1 MTSRCLLASS
11 GASRDAMGEV
21 ASAIAADGNISAV
34 QMNARDA
41 GGNDDGGDGD
51 DVACDVIVLVTG
63 GAGDFDRLLGR
74 IEAWR
79 RGLPAVPIIV
89 ILGGLYLDDVRF
101 AQLLAAGIHDFV
113 TLPLQPSELLARLRR
128 ALGPVVACE
137 AQAKPP
143 AIVDPRLRHF
153 IGSHPSF
160 VTQVAK
166 LPTLAGCD
174 ASVLVLGETGTGKEV
189 CAQAIHYLSARAS
202 RPWVAINCGAMPTEL
217 VENELF
223 GHVKGAYTTAHAPR
237 SGLVREA
244 EGGTLFLDDVD
255 CLPLS
260 AQVKLLRFVQERE
273 YRAVGSN
280 HVQHADVR
288 IIAASNLRLPQ
299 MVARGEFRQ
308 DLFFRLNVLTL
319 ELPALRDRADD
330 IPALALHFMRH
341 FSERHGRHVSTLTAA
356 TIDKLL
362 AHEWPGNVR
371 ELQHAM
377 ERAVLLAPGPTLS
390 PEDVEIAGSSSSS
403 SPRSSDAASTF
414 SSAKAKVVRQF
425 ERGYI
430 ERVLANCGGNVTR
443 AAEAAGKDR
452 RAFFELMRKHEISAS
467 RFRPD
472 FRPDAAGQR

>member
-1 MTSRCLLASS
+1 MNASRCFIVPLDTPQDAQDKVLA
-11 GASRDAMGEV
+11 
-21 ASAIAADGNISAV
+21 AIAADPRISVELAGTAPAAV
-34 QMNARDA
+34 NACGA
-41 GGNDDGGDGD
+41 
-51 DVACDVIVLVTG
+51 VVFVS
-63 GAGDFDRLLGR
+63 GAGDFDDLVGLV
-74 IEAWR
+74 EAWR
-79 RGLPAVPIIV
+79 RACPSTAIV
-89 ILGGLYLDDVRF
+89 VVASGFDDGRF
-101 AQLLAAGIHDFV
+101 ARLLAAGIHDFV
-113 TLPLQPSELLARLRR
+113 TLPLQPNELLARMRR
-128 ALGPVVACE
+128 ALGLVCVDARTVRLVVH
-137 AQAKPP
+137 
-143 AIVDPRLRHF
+143 PRLQHF
-153 IGSHPSF
+153 IGSHASF
-160 VTQVAK
+160 VAQVAK
-166 LPTLAGCD
+166 LPLLADCD

-288 IIAASNLRLPQ
+288 IVAASNLRLPQ

-330 IPALALHFMRH
+330 IPALALHFLRH
-341 FSERHGRHVSTLTAA
+341 FSERHGRHVTTLTAA
-356 TIDKLL
+356 ALDKLL
-362 AHEWPGNVR
+362 AHDWPGNVR

-390 PEDVEIAGSSSSS
+390 PDDVEIAGAS
-403 SPRSSDAASTF
+403 SPSRADDAASTF

-467 RFRPD
+467 RFRAEP
-472 FRPDAAGQR
+472 

>member
-1 MTSRCLLASS
+1 MTSRCMLASS

-21 ASAIAADGNISAV
+21 AAAIRADANIAV
-34 QMNARDA
+34 DV
-41 GGNDDGGDGD
+41 GGNDVD
-51 DVACDVIVLVTG
+51 DDACDVIVLVTG

-89 ILGGLYLDDVRF
+89 ILGGLYLDDARF

-113 TLPLQPSELLARLRR
+113 TLPLQPHELLARVRR
-128 ALGPVVACE
+128 ALGAVACE
-137 AQAKPP
+137 APP
-143 AIVDPRLRHF
+143 KQPCIDPRLQHF

-160 VTQVAK
+160 VAQVAK

-341 FSERHGRHVSTLTAA
+341 FSERHGRHVNTLTAA
-356 TIDKLL
+356 AIDKLL
-362 AHEWPGNVR
+362 AHDWPGNVR

-390 PEDVEIAGSSSSS
+390 VDDVEIAGSPSSSS
-403 SPRSSDAASTF
+403 TRGAGDASASTF

-467 RFRPD
+467 RFRAEP
-472 FRPDAAGQR
+472 

>member
-21 ASAIAADGNISAV
+21 ASAIAADGNISVRQVGACDV
-34 QMNARDA
+34 
-41 GGNDDGGDGD
+41 GGNEDDR
-51 DVACDVIVLVTG
+51 CDVIVLVTG
-63 GAGDFDRLLGR
+63 GAGDFERLLGR
-74 IEAWR
+74 IEAWQR
-79 RGLPAVPIIV
+79 SLPAVPIIV
-89 ILGGLYLDDVRF
+89 ILGGLYLDDARF
-101 AQLLAAGIHDFV
+101 ASLLAAGIHDFV
-113 TLPLQPSELLARLRR
+113 TLPLQPCELLARLRR
-128 ALGPVVACE
+128 ALGSLNSSEACE
-137 AQAKPP
+137 APQAKPP
-143 AIVDPRLRHF
+143 GIDPRLRHF

-160 VTQVAK
+160 VAQVAK

-223 GHVKGAYTTAHAPR
+223 GHVKGAYTTAHTPR

-319 ELPALRDRADD
+319 DLPALRDRADD

-341 FSERHGRHVSTLTAA
+341 FSERHGRHVTTLTAPA
-356 TIDKLL
+356 IDKLL
-362 AHEWPGNVR
+362 AHDWPGNVR

-390 PEDVEIAGSSSSS
+390 PDDVEIAGSSSST
-403 SPRSSDAASTF
+403 RAHDAASTF
-414 SSAKAKVVRQF
+414 SSAKARVVRQF

-467 RFRPD
+467 RFRAEP
-472 FRPDAAGQR
+472 